1 MTEHLKNI
9 FNNPNFIVLDPVS
22 FLRIVRNF
30 AFVFGPLDSG
40 RILFDVRLLLSPIH
54 RMETS
59 PPVALLSDRL
69 RKADAE
75 KSDHGSG

>member
-1 MTEHLKNI
+1 
-9 FNNPNFIVLDPVS
+9 
-22 FLRIVRNF
+22 
-30 AFVFGPLDSG
+30 VFGPLDSG